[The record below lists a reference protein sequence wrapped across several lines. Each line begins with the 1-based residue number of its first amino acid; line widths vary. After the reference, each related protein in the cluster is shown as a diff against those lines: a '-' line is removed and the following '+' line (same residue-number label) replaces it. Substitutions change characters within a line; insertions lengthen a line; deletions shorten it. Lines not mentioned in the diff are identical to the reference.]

1 MRALWVPVRYPEFY
15 LRRISYRRLSGYKN
29 NWDKWNRL
37 YTGYKKRD
45 YIDLDKRQKKNSII
59 KTISSI
65 IKSRYQKS

>member
-1 MRALWVPVRYPEFY
+1 MIEDPSRK
-15 LRRISYRRLSGYKN
+15 ISRPRQ
-29 NWDKWNRL
+29 L